1 LNNKSAVSIVKKKSY
16 MLQEAKYPGI
26 EVAPLVLFSHIL
38 ILASRAITGLLDLIL
53 ATTHNSI
60 SSSKR

>member
-1 LNNKSAVSIVKKKSY
+1 

-26 EVAPLVLFSHIL
+26 EVAPLGLFSHIL
-38 ILASRAITGLLDLIL
+38 ILAGRAITGLLDLIL